1 MPAKSSVRQADPVR
15 SAFDIVADVSLQALE
30 DDPYQ
35 FYGWMRA
42 EAPIVYVPE
51 TGRVL
56 VTTWD
61 LCKEAG
67 ANDTVFGPTKE
78 AHETVYGRPNV
89 MSMTGD
95 EHRALRN
102 ASRVPVQPKAVKGYH
117 ENGIRETVVR
127 YIDSIRSKG
136 AADATLEIFEPISQR
151 VIGDVLGF
159 TDVDDATL
167 SRWFHV
173 YADYLVDYGRDEQV
187 AERVKDVKAEVW
199 DYLEAR
205 DPPPRRA
212 SGFQWPG
219 SSSPPRHA
227 TGRTA
232 RDRRHRPYGR
242 RADRR
247 RVSRAGAPHFQ
258 HAPWLVRAAG
268 PSPAGRVGS
277 CDLGPSGRGGRTALA
292 STIRIHRETD
302 DRRRHSR
309 RGSYPGEHRDRPGDR
324 LCKSGSQTIRRPGG
338 LRHRPRRP
346 RQSVVRL
353 RLSLLHRPHRH
364 SCDRRGGARRDVS
377 TSFPIFGSTR
387 TARPLCTGGSPGR
400 RNHCRSS
407 GISERRSRRLAAPV
421 AMGRF
426 PRRV

>member
-1 MPAKSSVRQADPVR
+1 MSAESPVSQADPVT
-15 SAFDIVADVSLQALE
+15 SAFDIVADVPLQALE

-67 ANDTVFGPTKE
+67 ANDTVFGPTNE

-102 ASRVPVQPKAVKGYH
+102 ASRVPVQPKAVKGYY
-117 ENGIRETVVR
+117 ESGIRETVVR
-127 YIDSIRSKG
+127 YIDSIASKG

-151 VIGDVLGF
+151 VVGDVLGF

-187 AERVKDVKAEVW
+187 AERVKNVKAEVW

-205 DPPPRRA
+205 IPHLVERPDSSGLDHLLRHGMPPGQLRA
-212 SGFQWPG
+212 IADIAPTVGVLIVGGFQEPAHLISNTLLGLFGRPDQAQRVASDPAAWARAAVEEGLRWLPPFGFTEKLTAEDVILGGVPIPAHTEIALVIG
-219 SSSPPRHA
+219 SA
-227 TGRTA
+227 N
-232 RDRRHRPYGR
+232 RDPKRFIDPEVFDID
-242 RADRR
+242 RADQGNLSFGFGSHFCIGHI
-247 RVSRAGAPHFQ
+247 VTRAIGEVVLEEMFNKLPNLRLDPNRAPVVHG
-258 HAPWLVRAAG
+258 WLTRAA
-268 PSPAGRVGS
+268 
-277 CDLGPSGRGGRTALA
+277 
-292 STIRIHRETD
+292 
-302 DRRRHSR
+302 
-309 RGSYPGEHRDRPGDR
+309 
-324 LCKSGSQTIRRPGG
+324 KS
-338 LRHRPRRP
+338 L
-346 RQSVVRL
+346 
-353 RLSLLHRPHRH
+353 
-364 SCDRRGGARRDVS
+364 
-377 TSFPIFGSTR
+377 PIVWD
-387 TARPLCTGGSPGR
+387 
-400 RNHCRSS
+400 
-407 GISERRSRRLAAPV
+407 I
-421 AMGRF
+421 
-426 PRRV
+426 